1 MFNFLITAAH
11 ADDAVAAATSTP
23 AASSQWIT
31 FLPIVAVFILM
42 YFMVLRPQ
50 SKRAKAQRELM
61 NQLSKGNEIVFAG
74 GLTGRITKVSED
86 YVKVEIAEGTE
97 LTIQKN
103 AVLAVLPKNTLK
115 NI

>member
-1 MFNFLITAAH
+1 MLDFLITAAH
-11 ADDAVAAATSTP
+11 ADGAAAP
-23 AASSQWIT
+23 ATQGSSLIT
-31 FLPIVAVFILM
+31 FLPIIAVFILM
-42 YFMVLRPQ
+42 YFMVMRPQ

-61 NQLSKGNEIVFAG
+61 SQLAKGNEIVFAG
-74 GLTGRITKVSED
+74 GLTGRITKVVDD

-103 AVLAVLPKNTLK
+103 AVIAVLPKGTLK